1 MELGKHIGKGIWGL
15 ADKSLPVLYGLAYV
29 LLVIRV
35 LPEEEF
41 GNFVLVQEI
50 FLIIS
55 ALATAFSLQ
64 PLLKFAAEENAD
76 LPNVTGT
83 AFLLNVGVVLVPSV
97 LVAGCR
103 DGLAALLRSPGLS
116 SLLLYV
122 PALLVCSFPRNFTLI
137 LLQSRF
143 RIREVFIVD
152 AFHFLAAPLLIW
164 VVSRM
169 HRFSDAAILLQIN
182 LVSLSLSSLV
192 GLILSRR
199 MLRMTLRPNPGEA
212 RRMWEYGSYA
222 LGGMTST
229 TLYTK
234 ADIFL
239 LSSFGGP
246 IEVAVYNSV
255 KVFTRLYEMVTQ
267 VIAMFIL
274 PGVSHLA
281 SRGEERSLIAVVE
294 KAISFLTI
302 AMIPVV
308 LLFLVF
314 PAPLI
319 ETIYQGR
326 YLEGIPLMRVFAF
339 LALLVPIIGV
349 ATNVLMGLGEAKIGF
364 RLSLHLLLAS
374 LAAYFVLIP
383 LLAAMGAAVAYLLA
397 SLYLAVV
404 STIYLRRFV
413 PVTVRG
419 LVKRRHDLW
428 NFVRKQIVK
437 VTVS

>member
-1 MELGKHIGKGIWGL
+1 
-15 ADKSLPVLYGLAYV
+15 VLYGLAYV

-41 GNFVLVQEI
+41 GNFVLVQEV
-50 FLIIS
+50 FLIVS

-64 PLLKFAAEENAD
+64 PLLKFASEKNAD
-76 LPNVTGT
+76 LANVTGT
-83 AFLLNVGVVLVPSV
+83 AMLLNIGVVLIPSALIV
-97 LVAGCR
+97 GGR
-103 DGLAALLRSPGLS
+103 DAFAALLKSPGLS

-122 PALLVCSFPRNFTLI
+122 PALLFCSFPRNFTLI

-143 RIREVFIVD
+143 RIRDVFIVD

-192 GLILSRR
+192 GMVLSRG
-199 MLRMTLRPNPGEA
+199 MLRMTLRPNRKEV
-212 RRMWEYGSYA
+212 RKMWEYGSYA
-222 LGGMTST
+222 LGGMAGT

-246 IEVAVYNSV
+246 IEVALYNSV
-255 KVFTRLYEMVTQ
+255 KIFTRLYEMVNQ

-281 SRGEERSLIAVVE
+281 SRGEERSLIALVE
-294 KAISFLTI
+294 KAIAFLTI

-308 LLFLVF
+308 LLFLLL

-326 YLEGIPLMRVFAF
+326 YLDGIPLMRIFAF

-349 ATNVLMGLGEAKIGF
+349 ATNVLMGLGEAKLGF
-364 RLSLHLLLAS
+364 HLSLHQLLAS
-374 LAAYFVLIP
+374 LVAYLVFIP
-383 LLAAMGAAVAYLLA
+383 LLAAMGAAVGYLFA

-413 PVTVRG
+413 PITPGG
-419 LVKRRHDLW
+419 LLRRRNDLW
-428 NFVRKQIVK
+428 NFVRKQLAK
-437 VTVS
+437 AAVS